1 MRARI
6 IAITLGDIN
15 GIGPEVA
22 LKSLHG
28 TRWPAGLRFVLV
40 GSHHAIR
47 TQAEALKLPVPAPWA
62 PDQGPPSRKVV
73 SWDPTPGARLK
84 WTPGRMVPAAS
95 LAAAQWIR
103 ETVQLCVSRRFDAM
117 VTAPICK
124 EGFHK
129 AGVDVPGHT
138 EMLAALTGTRSF
150 AMMLLGGP
158 LRVVLVTRH
167 IPLARVPHAVTRK
180 AIVEALQLTAQS
192 LPWLGCRRGRIAVCG
207 LNPHAGEGGD
217 IGKEDIQTVAPAIA
231 SQRKAGLRVSGPH
244 PADTVFHQAAHGAYD
259 AVVAMYHD
267 QGLGPLKTVAFDSG
281 VNLTLGLP
289 MVRTSP
295 DHGTAFGLAGKNS
308 ANPSSMREA
317 IKLAAYLA
325 GKRNP
330 WRGGSAHV

>member
-1 MRARI
+1 MRAKT
-6 IAITLGDIN
+6 IAISLGDIN

-22 LKSLHG
+22 LKALYRK
-28 TRWPAGLRFVLV
+28 RWPAGLRFVLV
-40 GSHHAIR
+40 GSQPVLHK
-47 TQAEALKLPVPAPWA
+47 QAEKLGLPTPPPWT
-62 PDQGPPSRKVV
+62 PGQGAVHRKVV
-73 SWDPTPGARLK
+73 SWDPTPSARLR

-95 LAAAQWIR
+95 DAAAQWIR
-103 ETVQLCVSRRFDAM
+103 ETVRCCQERIFDAM

-129 AGVDVPGHT
+129 AGIDVPGHT

-167 IPLARVPHAVTRK
+167 IPISHVSRAVTKK
-180 AIVEALQLTAQS
+180 ATVEALRLTGQA

-217 IGKEDIQTVAPAIA
+217 IGTEEIHTIAPAIA
-231 SQRKAGLRVSGPH
+231 AQRRAGLTVSGPH
-244 PADTVFHQAAHGAYD
+244 PADTVFHQAAQGAYE

-267 QGLGPLKTVAFDSG
+267 QGLGPLKTLAFDSG

-289 MVRTSP
+289 IVRTSP
-295 DHGTAFGLAGKNS
+295 DHGTAFGLAGTDS
-308 ANPSSMREA
+308 ANPSSMWEA
-317 IKLAAYLA
+317 IRLAAYLA
-325 GKRNP
+325 GKKNP
-330 WRGGSAHV
+330 WRRQG